1 MKRIFALA
9 LAITVLFSAMSFAM
23 GTDKTEEVLASVKE
37 RIPGTDSFDTF
48 ENNSER
54 EYDGRTLYHF
64 SWYNKAGGRSI
75 EVTVTG
81 DGIITSYYVYDSEND
96 SEERKPTLNR
106 PSSEEMLP
114 KAQALVDAL
123 NPSLGTIVA
132 EKRTGYDSLYNSG
145 YSYRLYHKEN
155 GVNVSGDTGFVRLN
169 SDATEI
175 LGYNISYTE
184 GLTYPAASGAITPD
198 DAKKAFSEKIGMKLS
213 YKLKY
218 EDRKKTAY
226 LSYEPDKSDYYIDA
240 VTGEAIKPNIY
251 YSWFG
256 NAKGATE
263 DAMASDGASGGGS
276 RNFSEAE
283 QAELT
288 NLSNLITKE
297 EARAAV
303 DKTKLIE
310 IPSDVVTNITLEK
323 DYYYTDKYYY
333 RLYFSGEDFW
343 ASAAVDAKDGTVIS
357 LNANSE
363 AHSKDEKTLS
373 KDELSKLAGTMLE
386 TLCPG
391 KTGEGKAF
399 RPEENDSASDF
410 NYVRYVNDI
419 PVEFNSVSLGL
430 DAVTGKLSYYNIS
443 EDDIAFPSADGVIG
457 ASAAAEK
464 MFENNSY
471 ELLYIPVI
479 SKEGLKSPDTSVLVY
494 SVNGNKTEI
503 DAVTGAP
510 VNTYERETVGEY
522 TDISGHWAE
531 NAIKTLARFGI
542 GFSESEFK
550 PDAEITEKEFIALIT
565 SAVADDSPICISKS
579 VIENFSTYAP
589 ISRGILKKGEEA
601 TDNAVTR
608 SKAALWFARA
618 MGYGDI
624 AELYQIFVTPF
635 SDVTENIGAVAILS
649 GLGVL
654 NGTGDNTFSPNAHLT
669 RASAAMM
676 IYNYYNK

>member
-9 LAITVLFSAMSFAM
+9 LAITVLFSFASFAM

-48 ENNSER
+48 DNNSER

-64 SWYNKAGGRSI
+64 SWYNKAGGRNI
-75 EVTVTG
+75 DVTVTG
-81 DGIITSYYVYDSEND
+81 DGVITSYYVYDSEND

-114 KAQALVDAL
+114 RAQALVDAL

-132 EKRTGYDSLYNSG
+132 EKRQGHDYIYDYG
-145 YSYRLYHKEN
+145 YSYRLRHKEN
-155 GVNVSGDTGFVRLN
+155 GINVSGDTGFVRLN

-175 LGYNISYTE
+175 LSYDISYTE

-213 YKLKY
+213 YKVKY

-226 LSYEPDKSDYYIDA
+226 LSYMPDKPEYYIDA

-251 YSWFG
+251 SDRFKG
-256 NAKGATE
+256 MGGATE
-263 DAMASDGASGGGS
+263 NAAAYDLESGAKKS
-276 RNFSEAE
+276 FSEAE
-283 QAELT
+283 KEELG

-310 IPSDVVTNITLEK
+310 IPSDAVTNITLEK
-323 DYYYTDKYYY
+323 DYYYTDKYCY
-333 RLYFSGEDFW
+333 RLYYSGKDFW
-343 ASAAVDAKDGTVIS
+343 ASAAVDAKDGTIIS
-357 LNANSE
+357 LYANSE
-363 AHSKDEKTLS
+363 AHSKDEKKLS

-391 KTGEGKAF
+391 KTGDGKAF
-399 RPEENDSASDF
+399 RPEENESASDF

-430 DAVTGKLSYYNIS
+430 DEVTGKLSYYYIS
-443 EDDIAFPSADGVIG
+443 EDDIAFPPADGVIG

-479 SKEGLKSPDTSVLVY
+479 SKEGLMSPDTSVLVY

-503 DAVTGAP
+503 DAATGAP

-522 TDISGHWAE
+522 SDISGHWAE

-550 PDAEITEKEFIALIT
+550 PDAEITEKEFITLIM
-565 SAVADDSPICISKS
+565 SAVSDNSPICITKS
-579 VIENFSTYAP
+579 VIDNFSNHVP
-589 ISRGILKKGEEA
+589 VSRGILKKGEEA

-624 AELYQIFVTPF
+624 AELYRIFVTPF